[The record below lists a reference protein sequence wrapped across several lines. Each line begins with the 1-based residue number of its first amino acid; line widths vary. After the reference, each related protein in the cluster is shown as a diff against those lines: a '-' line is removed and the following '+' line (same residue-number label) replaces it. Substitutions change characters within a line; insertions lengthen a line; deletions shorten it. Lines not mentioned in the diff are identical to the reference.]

1 MDLDPYLRYESLV
14 VREAASGVLWLA
26 MRQDMLPR
34 AHDEIGRI
42 FLDIDRD
49 PDIRVVLV
57 GGDDEH
63 GEPDLLDFMRQITE
77 DWDLR
82 MAVMRE
88 ASALVNN
95 IINCSKPVVSLLPG
109 AVTPVALVSDVTIA
123 SRSAVIIDAHAS
135 YGAVT
140 GDHAVLAWPL
150 LCGMAKTKYH
160 LLLAEPLTGEEAER
174 IGLVSMC
181 VDDEQLQQKGIEV
194 CERLAAAPQRAIR
207 WTKSALNNWYRMA
220 GPIFDASLA
229 LEFISYAGPDT
240 REFVDAMSE
249 QRPPVFREQF

>member
-1 MDLDPYLRYESLV
+1 MDLDPYLRYESLI

-42 FLDIDRD
+42 FLDVDRD
-49 PDIRVVLV
+49 PDVRVVLV

-63 GEPDLLDFMRQITE
+63 GEPNLLDFMRQITE

-140 GDHAVLAWPL
+140 GDHAVLLGPSFAVWPRPSTTSSWPSRSPVRRPSGSGWSRSVLTTTTFSKKGSRSVSAWP
-150 LCGMAKTKYH
+150 
-160 LLLAEPLTGEEAER
+160 
-174 IGLVSMC
+174 
-181 VDDEQLQQKGIEV
+181 Q
-194 CERLAAAPQRAIR
+194 RLNGPSAGQRAH
-207 WTKSALNNWYRMA
+207 
-220 GPIFDASLA
+220 
-229 LEFISYAGPDT
+229 
-240 REFVDAMSE
+240 
-249 QRPPVFREQF
+249 